1 LTEQELARS
10 PLYESLRRRAVSP
23 LKRPP
28 LSLNKGHTRFLLLTG
43 MLDGYVPS
51 DPPHV
56 VRGYTGKA
64 EKLHRTESYET
75 PSGDT
80 VHKQVF
86 SKSPMPIVRAVW
98 PDGTIRTF
106 SDQVGSDEAQLGD
119 QQPDWEDE

>member
-1 LTEQELARS
+1 MSREAPVRIREGLGVKL
-10 PLYESLRRRAVSP
+10 PRA
-23 LKRPP
+23 
-28 LSLNKGHTRFLLLTG
+28 TRH
-43 MLDGYVPS
+43 VPS

-64 EKLHRTESYET
+64 EKLHRPERYET

-86 SKSPMPIVRAVW
+86 SESPMPIVRAVW

-106 SDQVGSDEAQLGD
+106 SDQVGNDEAQFDD
-119 QQPDWEDE
+119 QQPEWEDE